1 MNITLQTNNFNSKKY
16 NYSHTQRNNKYT
28 NSPSFGSITPPAK
41 STFLDPLKKV
51 GENFTDLLAKYYTQT
66 LYGSKLAEYLS
77 TKAESLKSVAD
88 HMQVIGSTI
97 ISGMYMTQTLRN
109 KDFDEKRKKTL
120 ALNQFL
126 TFAVSTAGGYFI
138 DKRIENKWEKLTRK
152 YAVNRTGDK
161 DLLNKLAIYEQKCI
175 NEAQQLGKKYNS
187 KDLLINYFKD
197 AKEVHYDENLA
208 RKIRGMGI
216 LRSLLVFGTIYRFI
230 SPVAVTPLATWIS
243 NKFINK
249 EDNTAS

>member
-1 MNITLQTNNFNSKKY
+1 MNITLQTNNFNSAKY
-16 NYSHTQRNNKYT
+16 NYHKAGHTDNYKYA
-28 NSPSFGSITPPAK
+28 PSFKGITPPMK
-41 STFLDPLKKV
+41 SAFLDPLKKV
-51 GENFTDLLAKYYTQT
+51 GEKFTDFLAKNYTQK

-77 TKAESLKSVAD
+77 TKAESLENVPD
-88 HMQVIGSTI
+88 HMQVLGSTI

-138 DKRIENKWEKLTRK
+138 DKRIEKKWEKLTRK
-152 YAVNRTGDK
+152 YALNRTGDK
-161 DLLNKLAIYEQKCI
+161 DLLNKLKIYEDKCV
-175 NEAQQLGKKYNS
+175 EAASAIGKKYDT
-187 KDLLINYFKD
+187 KKLLVDYFSD
-197 AKEVHYDENLA
+197 PKEIHYDENLA
-208 RKIRGMGI
+208 KKIKGMGV
-216 LRSLLVFGTIYRFI
+216 LRSLLVFGTIYRFV

-249 EDNTAS
+249 ESDKA